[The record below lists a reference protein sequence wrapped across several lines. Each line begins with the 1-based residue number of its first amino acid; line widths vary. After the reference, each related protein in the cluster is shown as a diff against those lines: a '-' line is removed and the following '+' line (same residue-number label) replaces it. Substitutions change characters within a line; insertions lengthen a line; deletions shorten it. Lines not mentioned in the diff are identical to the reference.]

1 MQHSRYLRET
11 MVEQTILNPGFTELV
26 RRLYRLEYLENE
38 SNRSSDLRQG
48 EKTNA
53 NSLTFDSE
61 AFSIQFPTPNGLKL
75 NNLNDQISN
84 AGGTVSNI
92 LENTFLDVTDEN
104 RDKAERI
111 FKDKLLRAL
120 LPNFDWS
127 MIDEVKTSTKQELTD
142 AETRTKLADAQTNT
156 ISEVEGG
163 SEAGE
168 DAY

>member
-1 MQHSRYLRET
+1 MLHKVLS
-11 MVEQTILNPGFTELV
+11 
-26 RRLYRLEYLENE
+26 
-38 SNRSSDLRQG
+38 
-48 EKTNA
+48 
-53 NSLTFDSE
+53 
-61 AFSIQFPTPNGLKL
+61 
-75 NNLNDQISN
+75 
-84 AGGTVSNI
+84 
-92 LENTFLDVTDEN
+92 
-104 RDKAERI
+104 ERI
-111 FKDKLLRAL
+111 FKDRLLRAL